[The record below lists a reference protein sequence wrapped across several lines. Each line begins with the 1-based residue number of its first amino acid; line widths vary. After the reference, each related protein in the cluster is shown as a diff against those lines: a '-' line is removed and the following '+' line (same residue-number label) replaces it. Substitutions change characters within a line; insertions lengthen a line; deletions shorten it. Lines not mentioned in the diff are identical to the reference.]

1 MGNVHA
7 YSSTPPPPPPGM
19 GFPKNKCET
28 PGGDSSLSSAGT
40 KEVIENPGPLED
52 IHTKCKNVFPTC
64 FEGARVM
71 LTRGL
76 SNHFQISHTINM
88 SSVTPSG
95 YRFGAT
101 YVGTKQISPSEAYPI
116 LLEMTDMLLIY
127 GEAKNNGRQA
137 VRLYE
142 QKFPNRRIPHHSTF
156 ASIEMRLRETGNLRT
171 KRNNAGRPRTTRTVR
186 IEEAILNNILERPS
200 WSTRTIG
207 KSINVSNNIVWR
219 VLREQMLHPYKF
231 TQVQALEP
239 QDYPLRYTTEN
250 VQVSGTLGVSGVHLC
265 YYQRAS
271 KQLQIGVELEANH
284 RMQEA
289 VASIGYQVDLPKSE
303 VVFKGHV
310 DSNWSVGAVLEK
322 KLSPLPLTLALSG
335 LMNHNKNQFRLG
347 VGILIG

>member
-7 YSSTPPPPPPGM
+7 YSAAPPPPPPPPGLSL
-19 GFPKNKCET
+19 PKGKDCDNNKGAKSTE
-28 PGGDSSLSSAGT
+28 S
-40 KEVIENPGPLED
+40 VNENPGPLED

-116 LLEMTDMLLIY
+116 LLGDIDPSGNLNATIIHQLHSKVQ
-127 GEAKNNGRQA
+127 AKFGAQVQNSKFQVGQLTLNYKGYDYTASCTIANPDIISGSGVLVLHYLQA
-137 VRLYE
+137 VTSKLALGSELAY
-142 QKFPNRRIPHHSTF
+142 QKGPGIPGGE
-156 ASIEMRLRETGNLRT
+156 I
-171 KRNNAGRPRTTRTVR
+171 
-186 IEEAILNNILERPS
+186 
-200 WSTRTIG
+200 
-207 KSINVSNNIVWR
+207 
-219 VLREQMLHPYKF
+219 
-231 TQVQALEP
+231 AL
-239 QDYPLRYTTEN
+239 LSAAAKYTTEN
-250 VQVSGTLGVSGVHLC
+250 VQVSGTVGVSGVHLC
-265 YYQRAS
+265 YYQKAS

-310 DSNWSVGAVLEK
+310 DTNWTVGAVLEK
-322 KLSPLPLTLALSG
+322 KIKSTAIYLSA
-335 LMNHNKNQFRLG
+335 
-347 VGILIG
+347 

>member
-7 YSSTPPPPPPGM
+7 YSTTPPPPPPGLSV
-19 GFPKNKCET
+19 PKGK
-28 PGGDSSLSSAGT
+28 DSSSVPDQASQ
-40 KEVIENPGPLED
+40 EVVENPGPLED
-52 IHTKCKNVFPTC
+52 IHTRCKNVFPTC

-88 SSVTPSG
+88 STVTPSG

-116 LLEMTDMLLIY
+116 LLGDVDPSGNLNATIIHQIQPKIQ
-127 GEAKNNGRQA
+127 AKFGAQVQNSKFQVGQLTLNYRGSDYTASCTVANPDIINGSGVVVLHYLQA
-137 VRLYE
+137 VTSRLALGSEIAY
-142 QKFPNRRIPHHSTF
+142 QKGPGIPGGEIALLS
-156 ASIEMRLRETGNLRT
+156 A
-171 KRNNAGRPRTTRTVR
+171 AG
-186 IEEAILNNILERPS
+186 
-200 WSTRTIG
+200 
-207 KSINVSNNIVWR
+207 K
-219 VLREQMLHPYKF
+219 
-231 TQVQALEP
+231 
-239 QDYPLRYTTEN
+239 YTTEN
-250 VQVSGTLGVSGVHLC
+250 VQVSGTVGVSGVHLC
-265 YYQRAS
+265 YYQKAS

-322 KLSPLPLTLALSG
+322 KLSPLPFTLALSG